1 MKTAKDI
8 ILRALSHDGLGE
20 DEKGNVIFNTDY
32 YGGKVNRH
40 IPWCCAFIWD
50 IFRVEGASKLF
61 FGGKKTAYV
70 PAVETYA
77 RKMNRTVPRNKGEL
91 GDIALFDFSG
101 SGASQHI
108 GFIVSRK
115 ADGSYVTVEGNTSP
129 GLAGSQ
135 SDGMCVAV
143 KVRTQNQIRCIYR
156 PKYPKAADGE
166 IEYKKKKSYH
176 LLSARSLRTKPSL
189 EAAKLGTLGA
199 GRKITCLQVKKIGKN
214 TWIRTE
220 KGWIAAYYNGHTYV
234 G

>member
-8 ILRALSHDGLGE
+8 ILKALSYDGLGE
-20 DEKGNVIFNTDY
+20 SAKGNIIFNTDY

-40 IPWCCAFIWD
+40 IPWCCTFIWD
-50 IFRVEGASKLF
+50 IFRMEGASKLF
-61 FGGKKTAYV
+61 FNGKKTAYV

-77 RKMNRTVPRNKGEL
+77 KRMKKTVKKDEGEL

-115 ADGSYVTVEGNTSP
+115 ADGSYVTIEGNTSP
-129 GLAGSQ
+129 GMGGSQ